1 MQRCRH
7 SQASSCDQHR
17 PISSTLA
24 CPAYAEPS
32 IVSQE
37 RVTPTSC
44 TCICATS
51 HRSRGR
57 RDSRLVPCIL
67 LDPPRCIALRLTSRH
82 KPQRNRVVCD
92 AGDSRASCARV
103 HTTRSTQMHRTS
115 PHIPTSPSA
124 TDHCAMPATHELRV
138 PARIGGVLH
147 LHCPHRSHCPCD
159 VPCAHRAAPAAPSP
173 LRSRLP
179 RGVRRR
185 HLARR
190 RLAGAPRC
198 ARLPSGYGHVA
209 P

>member
-1 MQRCRH
+1 MKRCRH

-92 AGDSRASCARV
+92 AGDSRASVCPCAYYSTHPGASHLASHPDKPQRHRSLCDASDSRV
-103 HTTRSTQMHRTS
+103 SRARENRRCLAS
-115 PHIPTSPSA
+115 PLPTPL
-124 TDHCAMPATHELRV
+124 TL
-138 PARIGGVLH
+138 PAR
-147 LHCPHRSHCPCD
+147 
-159 VPCAHRAAPAAPSP
+159 RALWTPS
-173 LRSRLP
+173 R
-179 RGVRRR
+179 
-185 HLARR
+185 AR
-190 RLAGAPRC
+190 C
-198 ARLPSGYGHVA
+198 T
-209 P
+209 